1 MEELS
6 FLETLSKSR
15 VPGPFPSFRD
25 YHLLWTMDI
34 IELEEP
40 IGRSRLSRELGLGE
54 GVGRTIVERLRAE
67 GLISVSRSGCSLT
80 DRGRNFLEGIR
91 RLISRSIPLTGNPIG
106 FGEFNMAILARG
118 ASKLVRSGIE
128 ERDASI
134 RAGALGAM
142 TLIFKDNTFS
152 VPGLSD
158 NAEEDFPK
166 VTAQLL
172 DRFQTSEGDA
182 ILIVAADSSVTAE
195 QAVRAAALNLLRSRR
210 S

>member
-6 FLETLSKSR
+6 FLATLSKSR
-15 VPGPFPSFRD
+15 VPGPLPSFSD

-40 IGRSRLSRELGLGE
+40 IGRSRLSKKLGLGE

-80 DRGRNFLEGIR
+80 DHGRNFLRGIR
-91 RLISRSIPLTGNPIG
+91 RLISRSIPLIGNPLE
-106 FGEFNMAILARG
+106 FGKCNVAILVRG
-118 ASKLVRSGIE
+118 ASRLVRSGIE

-134 RAGALGAM
+134 RVGALGAM
-142 TLIFKDNTFS
+142 TFVFKDNTFS

-158 NAEEDFPK
+158 NAEKDFPEIT
-166 VTAQLL
+166 VQLL
-172 DRFQTSEGDA
+172 DRFHASEGDV
-182 ILIVAADSSVTAE
+182 ILIVAADCSMRAE
-195 QAVRAAALNLLRSRR
+195 QAVRAAALNLLRRRR